1 MRSGLHE
8 GVDDIFNSTPMNT
21 LGNISVGLPL
31 TAGDPSRA
39 VATQATLRARESWR
53 DILNPWLILAALV
66 YLAWSYFALASSI
79 WARFFLLCYLIL
91 RMKPDTIVPLMLT
104 CLQVRMLFLVET
116 NVKGGLDPLADV
128 YESLTGFEAYTFSL
142 PPVLFMA
149 RTFLAFWERGGTVS
163 KSGFPGLLFRSWWCG
178 LLCVVAGALT
188 AMASGRGWTGA
199 LRSYCV
205 LGTCFYGMLL
215 PTMSLAALDRL
226 VKAFSFVAIVILS
239 IACVTTINTRLLFVL
254 APIAS
259 AYGYFC
265 IRGFVRGRQPLL
277 GAAALA
283 ASAYY
288 VFAIGTFTQQSIW
301 IAALGCAMLAWNR
314 AVGRTASA
322 KPLLPACLTIAL
334 ACGLVFTYAISL
346 GVAEK
351 MQIPDETLEKVRWKL
366 IADRGPIWLGAVN
379 LLRDQPYFVPTPSR
393 PYEIQ
398 QGGRAFIWK
407 AHTHNLVLDCLREFG
422 VFAGPI
428 AIVVLFGFT
437 FGLLSRF
444 NQYGGVPTAVLA
456 ISLFTSVVVG
466 GLTLPY
472 MITDRQAEPMLIAC
486 GAAWTTMGVGL
497 RRSTAKRPHSATEL
511 QATA

>member
-1 MRSGLHE
+1 MRSAAHDAFE
-8 GVDDIFNSTPMNT
+8 IIYDSTHMNT
-21 LGNISVGLPL
+21 LANVSVGLPL
-31 TAGDPSRA
+31 TAGDHSGNVVTQSGRRA
-39 VATQATLRARESWR
+39 KESWR

-91 RMKPDTIVPLMLT
+91 RMKPDTIVPLILT
-104 CLQVRMLFLVET
+104 CLQVRLLFLAET

-149 RTFLAFWERGGTVS
+149 RSFLAFWERAATVS
-163 KSGFPGLLFRSWWCG
+163 RGGFPRLLFGSWWCG

-199 LRSYCV
+199 LRCYCV

-215 PTMSLAALDRL
+215 PTLSIAALDRL
-226 VKAFSFVAIVILS
+226 VKAFSFVALVIFS
-239 IACVTTINTRLLFVL
+239 IACVTAINTRLLFVL
-254 APIAS
+254 APVAS

-265 IRGFVRGRQPLL
+265 IRGYGRSRQPWL
-277 GAAALA
+277 GAALLAL
-283 ASAYY
+283 SGYY
-288 VFAIGTFTQQSIW
+288 SFGVGTFTQRSIW
-301 IAALGCAMLAWNR
+301 AAALGCAMLALPR
-314 AVGRTASA
+314 AVGKQPSA
-322 KPLLPACLTIAL
+322 KPLLTACWAIAL
-334 ACGLVFTYAISL
+334 VCGLVFTYAVSL

-351 MQIPDETLEKVRWKL
+351 MQIPDELLEKVRWKL
-366 IADRGPIWLGAVN
+366 LADRGPIWLGAIN
-379 LLRDQPYFVPTPSR
+379 LLREQPYFIPTPNR

-398 QGGRAFIWK
+398 QGGKVYLWRT
-407 AHTHNLVLDCLREFG
+407 HTHNLVLDCLREFG
-422 VFAGPI
+422 IFTGPI

-444 NQYGGVPTAVLA
+444 SEHGGVPTAVLA

-486 GAAWTTMGVGL
+486 GAAWTTMGIGL
-497 RRSTAKRPHSATEL
+497 RRSTATRPYAAVQPQTRV
-511 QATA
+511 